1 MKAAQEFTLEILGQ
15 STCEQTDNAI
25 YYFDIERDSGQNST
39 FPSIY

>member
-25 YYFDIERDSGQNST
+25 YFDIERDSGQNST